1 MYGYLPIQRWQANNS
16 CYESFVLLDTQ
27 HSTECRQQQL
37 HGLRIH
43 KQRNAGA
50 APYYINPIA
59 SGRLNDLTLPGK
71 VWAGRV

>member
-1 MYGYLPIQRWQANNS
+1 VYVYLPFQRWQANNS

-27 HSTECRQQQL
+27 HSTERRQQL

-50 APYYINPIA
+50 APGYINPTA
-59 SGRLNDLTLPGK
+59 SGRLNALTLPGK